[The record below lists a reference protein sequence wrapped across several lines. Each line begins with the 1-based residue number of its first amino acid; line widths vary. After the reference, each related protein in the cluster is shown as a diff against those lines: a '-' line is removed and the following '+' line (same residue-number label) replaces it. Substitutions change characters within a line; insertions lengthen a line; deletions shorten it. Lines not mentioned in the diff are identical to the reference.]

1 MDHLTAMH
9 IFTRVAERRSFSL
22 AAEDLGIPRSTV
34 TDAVKH
40 LEKRLGV
47 QLLQRTTRVVRST
60 LDGEAYYQRCVT
72 ILSDV
77 EDAES
82 AFSGAK
88 PQGVLRIDMH
98 GTIARHFV
106 LPHLPEFLSEY
117 PDIELFLSEGDR
129 LSDLVREG
137 IDCVVR
143 AGVPQDSDMIAR
155 KLAVLDEVTLVS
167 PAYLDTY
174 GVPENPAKLRDGHK
188 MVGFH
193 STSTGSLLPLE
204 FMVNEKRYEI
214 DLPVAISVTAAESYL
229 QAALLNLG
237 IIQIPRYH
245 AEALIQSGQLVEI
258 LKDYPLEPTP
268 VSLMYPRTRQLSP
281 RVRVFLDWATQVFA
295 RETPKGAI

>member
-1 MDHLTAMH
+1 MDRLAGMH

-22 AAEDLGIPRSTV
+22 AAEDLGVPRSTV
-34 TDAVKH
+34 TDAVKR

-47 QLLQRTTRVVRST
+47 QLLQRTTRVVRPT
-60 LDGEAYYQRCVT
+60 LDGEAYYQRCLA

-82 AFSGAK
+82 AFSGAN
-88 PQGVLRIDMH
+88 PRGVLRVDMH

-106 LPHLPEFLSEY
+106 LPHLPEFLGKY
-117 PDIELFLSEGDR
+117 PEIELFLSEGDR

-143 AGVPQDSDMIAR
+143 VGVPQDSDMIAR
-155 KLAVLDEVTLVS
+155 QLAMLDEVTLVS
-167 PAYLDTY
+167 PAYLNTY
-174 GVPENPAKLRDGHK
+174 GVPENPGKLRDGHK

-204 FMVNEKRYEI
+204 FIVNDERFEVE
-214 DLPVAISVTAAESYL
+214 LPVAISVSAAESYV

-268 VSLMYPRTRQLSP
+268 VSLMYPRNRQLSP
-281 RVRVFLDWATQVFA
+281 RVRVFLDWVTQVFA
-295 RETPKGAI
+295 RETAMNSI